1 VVLRTN
7 LSVRKQ
13 LQQQTETI
21 NKKQRLRRQHWRPSV
36 HQSEKQH
43 RSLVRA
49 GRWLLDDYAA
59 TVTLT
64 GGPSLNLGGKNASSI
79 LALVKGRKNSNYRTE
94 ILYNIDQRSHIPHI
108 PNPPPQTHH
117 PKRTILNPRTY
128 IPLNFIPKPY
138 LTSQT
143 HHPKPTTLNAPP
155 KNHTPTFL
163 SIAPMQ

>member
-21 NKKQRLRRQHWRPSV
+21 NKKQRLRRQHRRPSV

-79 LALVKGRKNSNYRTE
+79 LALVKGRKTVSIE
-94 ILYNIDQRSHIPHI
+94 
-108 PNPPPQTHH
+108 
-117 PKRTILNPRTY
+117 PKYCIT
-128 IPLNFIPKPY
+128 
-138 LTSQT
+138 
-143 HHPKPTTLNAPP
+143 
-155 KNHTPTFL
+155 
-163 SIAPMQ
+163 